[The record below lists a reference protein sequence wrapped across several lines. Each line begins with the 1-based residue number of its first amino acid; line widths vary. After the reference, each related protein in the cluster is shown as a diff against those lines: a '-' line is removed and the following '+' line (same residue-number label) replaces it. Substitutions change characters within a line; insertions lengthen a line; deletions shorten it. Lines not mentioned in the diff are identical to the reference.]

1 MSKFQKRIAK
11 NAKKSPMQCLVVGNG
26 FDMFDEILE
35 MFDTVFILESSIE
48 KKTKNLIQR
57 QNVEATFDLLHLT
70 TIFVDL
76 DKIHLIEK
84 LSPIITKTH
93 PDIFIEGDEVLP
105 RETNANKFLY
115 KVGYNAMA
123 KLGWCHQWS
132 SL

>member
-26 FDMFDEILE
+26 FDMLDEILE
-35 MFDTVFILESSIE
+35 MFDTVFILESTIE

-57 QNVEATFDLLHLT
+57 QNAEATFDLLHLT

-76 DKIHLIEK
+76 DKINFIEK
-84 LSPIITKTH
+84 LSPLISRNS
-93 PDIFIEGDEVLP
+93 PDIFIEGDEVIP
-105 RETNANKFLY
+105 RTVNANQFLY
-115 KVGYNAMA
+115 KIGYNALY

-132 SL
+132 KI